1 MRPNLE
7 SQAGVRLWH
16 KGGRNMDQPKR
27 QMGRM
32 IREPMSEDL
41 QTGLLRKERKQLEED
56 RRRFKQEQQ
65 EFYMRQSLEKKRMAE
80 EKHLFQMKWKILE
93 GELQRLARD
102 KEDIEAEK
110 KRYSRIAGSRPG
122 KNVEELLP
130 QAQMFF
136 SGVDNMH
143 ELKKR
148 YKDLTKIYHPDNIA
162 GDTGTLQIINRAYES
177 LKKQFR
183 T

>member
-1 MRPNLE
+1 
-7 SQAGVRLWH
+7 
-16 KGGRNMDQPKR
+16 MDQPKR

-41 QTGLLRKERKQLEED
+41 QTRILHKERKQLEED

-65 EFYMRQSLEKKRMAE
+65 EFYTRQSLEKKRMAE

-102 KEDIEAEK
+102 RQDIEAEK
-110 KRYSRIAGSRPG
+110 KRYSRGAGSRVG
-122 KNVEELLP
+122 KNLEELLP

-143 ELKKR
+143 ALKKR
-148 YKDLTKIYHPDNIA
+148 YKDLTKIYHPDNMA

-177 LKKQFR
+177 LKKQFK